1 MLRRILLGLFLS
13 LVLLPTVVVRAA
25 VPPESPGTPD
35 HVVRPGETLSSIARR
50 YATDVDTLA
59 RLNGL
64 ADPREIYAGQ
74 RLELPVMPEGVDVG
88 SWQTHALQLGETFP
102 LIARRTGLAW
112 ETVAEVN
119 HLLNPGDLMLGQSIL
134 LPRVNDPVRL
144 AVAEEGETWLSLA
157 LRHGCSSWTVQ
168 ALNPQPPYTGMG
180 VLVPGEGVSDFM
192 PYPLASLT
200 FTPQPAIQGR
210 TSLFELET
218 VEPATCEITYLDGTE
233 PCYSQDATHLYA
245 FVSLS
250 PLMDPGTY
258 PLTLQISPETGG
270 AVTFEFPLQVVV
282 GRYGYERI
290 DPIAGQQDLFD
301 PVLLQGE
308 RDKLDAIAVTYRT
321 PERYWQ
327 LPFAFPVNAAISSY
341 FGSRRSYG
349 GSYDSYH
356 AGVDFRASTGVPA
369 RASQPG
375 IVILAETLPVR
386 GNAVMVDHGWGVLT
400 GYWHLSRIDVQ
411 VGQYVEE
418 GQTVG
423 LVGSTGLSTGSH
435 LHWEMWVDGRPI
447 DPLQWVETFY
457 EFSDPA
463 LLPVTEFIA
472 E

>member
-1 MLRRILLGLFLS
+1 
-13 LVLLPTVVVRAA
+13 
-25 VPPESPGTPD
+25 
-35 HVVRPGETLSSIARR
+35 
-50 YATDVDTLA
+50 
-59 RLNGL
+59 
-64 ADPREIYAGQ
+64 
-74 RLELPVMPEGVDVG
+74 
-88 SWQTHALQLGETFP
+88 
-102 LIARRTGLAW
+102 
-112 ETVAEVN
+112 
-119 HLLNPGDLMLGQSIL
+119 
-134 LPRVNDPVRL
+134 
-144 AVAEEGETWLSLA
+144 
-157 LRHGCSSWTVQ
+157 
-168 ALNPQPPYTGMG
+168 
-180 VLVPGEGVSDFM
+180 
-192 PYPLASLT
+192 
-200 FTPQPAIQGR
+200 
-210 TSLFELET
+210 
-218 VEPATCEITYLDGTE
+218 
-233 PCYSQDATHLYA
+233 
-245 FVSLS
+245 
-250 PLMDPGTY
+250 MDPGTY
-258 PLTLQISPETGG
+258 PLTLQILPEAGG
-270 AVTFEFPLQVVV
+270 AVVFEFPLQVVV

-290 DPIAGQQDLFD
+290 DPIAGQQALFD

-356 AGVDFRASTGVPA
+356 AGVDFRASTGTPA

-411 VGQYVEE
+411 VGQYVEQ
-418 GQTVG
+418 GQAVG

-463 LLPVTEFIA
+463 LLPVTEFV
-472 E
+472 EE